1 MCAAKSILFCVVL
14 SIGGLNLSN
23 ALSTRSNYS
32 ITENEE
38 NKQLAYVN
46 KEQEEN
52 ILQPPKQKKSVIINN
67 KNQSTNNDLKTS
79 SLNVILSHL
88 QKCKQTA
95 VIWFSCYSNR

>member
-52 ILQPPKQKKSVIINN
+52 ILQPPKEKKSVVND
-67 KNQSTNNDLKTS
+67 KNQTTNNGLKTS
-79 SLNVILSHL
+79 SLNDILNHL